1 MNTIIPQNLTI
12 PMVREK
18 EGNIERTMDIF
29 SRLLKDRII
38 NIDGEIN
45 DQSAALVKAQL
56 LFLDSENS
64 EEPITLYINSP
75 GGSVTAGMAI
85 LDTMNL
91 IKAPVHTVAI
101 GLSASM
107 GAFLLSQGEPGH
119 RYATPNAEIMIHQI
133 LSGFQGQATD
143 INIHAQRI
151 MKLKTKLTKML
162 ADSTKGKTDAATMW
176 EACERDNFLSPEEA
190 LEMGLI
196 DIIL

>member
-1 MNTIIPQNLTI
+1 MNTRIPQNLTI

-29 SRLLKDRII
+29 SRLLKDRIV

-45 DQSAALVKAQL
+45 DQIAALVKAQL

-107 GAFLLSQGEPGH
+107 GSFILSQGEPGH

-162 ADSTKGKTDAATMW
+162 ADSTNGKTDAATMW

-196 DIIL
+196 DVIL